1 MKSFLS
7 AALLMTFVAGDA
19 LAQANTP
26 AHGCDKVLDITDTT
40 SQTTPFALGEDE
52 RLCLDSEQ
60 VATWFV
66 DQDGWGS
73 EVTSDKRYWQL
84 TPPGPTRAI
93 FTLHLPSGD
102 QRKLRVVVNPAEAN
116 QTDAN
121 DESPQN

>member
-1 MKSFLS
+1 MKPFLS
-7 AALLMTFVAGDA
+7 AALLVTLVAGDV

-26 AHGCDKVLDITDTT
+26 THGCDKVLDITDTT
-40 SQTTPFALGEDE
+40 SQATPLALGVDE

-60 VATWFV
+60 VAIWFV

-102 QRKLRVVVNPAEAN
+102 QRKLRVMVNSTEAK
-116 QTDAN
+116 QTNAN
-121 DESPQN
+121 DESP